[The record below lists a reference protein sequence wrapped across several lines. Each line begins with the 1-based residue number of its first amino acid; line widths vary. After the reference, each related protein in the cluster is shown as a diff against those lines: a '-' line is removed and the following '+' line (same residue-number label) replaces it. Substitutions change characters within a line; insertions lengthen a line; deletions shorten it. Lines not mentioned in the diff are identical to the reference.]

1 MILCYGAVKLIIM
14 FTFQTASQFPKRD
27 NHSADHVW
35 FFCVL
40 FPIFRYHNESPTH
53 FDSII
58 ENALPWVIGH
68 MGHGSSIQWVTWVM
82 GHSKWPIAYPGTE
95 EELPRMQAYWWI
107 AAEQC
112 DSITLQQAINLLI
125 CSNIKNIMFHRNKN
139 IKYKT
144 KKLYAYLCDLLS
156 TFTLRS
162 YFFHWLLCIG
172 LQRFSIMT
180 GSTTKSHYN
189 KIPHVTRT
197 VVRFVRTALILRS
210 DLVPCMLRRCPLRL
224 LFVCC
229 SKISRSFT
237 LFSHHF
243 YEKSI

>member
-58 ENALPWVIGH
+58 ENALPWVMGH

-144 KKLYAYLCDLLS
+144 KKIVCVFMWFIVNLYSQILFLPLASVY
-156 TFTLRS
+156 
-162 YFFHWLLCIG
+162 W
-172 LQRFSIMT
+172 
-180 GSTTKSHYN
+180 STTLLYN
-189 KIPHVTRT
+189 DRIHDKK
-197 VVRFVRTALILRS
+197 
-210 DLVPCMLRRCPLRL
+210 PLQ
-224 LFVCC
+224 
-229 SKISRSFT
+229 
-237 LFSHHF
+237 
-243 YEKSI
+243 